1 MLTHKYTVCL
11 LTVIMSTQ
19 KSACILKEMP
29 VNEDI
34 TTLIHYLLIV
44 FGLSTKGG
52 QPAMKRF
59 FWLSAKGGQPA
70 MKSFFWLSAKG
81 GQPAMKRVVLCLI

>member
-1 MLTHKYTVCL
+1 
-11 LTVIMSTQ
+11 MSTQ

-44 FGLSTKGG
+44 FRLSTKGG
-52 QPAMKRF
+52 QPVIKRF
-59 FWLSAKGGQPA
+59 FR
-70 MKSFFWLSAKG
+70 LSAKG
-81 GQPAMKRVVLCLI
+81 GQPAMKRFVFYLILSIGYTSYLESLGPC